1 MIYLNKILLH
11 RPLPEESYLH
21 TLPAVRWLSQT
32 GALTFPA
39 PVTFFVGENGT
50 GKSSLLEAI
59 AVACGFNA
67 EGGSKNFSFSTFRSH
82 SPLHESLTPSRLRRE
97 RDGFFLRAESFYN
110 VATNIEEMDRE
121 IADVPYISASPLVYS
136 YGGVSL
142 HGQSHGE
149 SFLSLVRTVS
159 AGRGFTCWTNRN
171 RPFPPP
177 DSWPYWRRYTGWYR
191 RIPNS
196 SSPPTP
202 PFSWPIL
209 GPISGSFPKPA
220 WKPSPMRKPSII
232 S

>member
-11 RPLPEESYLH
+11 PSLPEESYLH
-21 TLPAVRWLSQT
+21 TLPGS
-32 GALTFPA
+32 ALAISDGGFD
-39 PVTFFVGENGT
+39 VSRSCDLLRGENGT
-50 GKSSLLEAI
+50 GKSTLLEAI

-142 HGQSHGE
+142 HGHPTGRA
-149 SFLSLVRTVS
+149 FYPWCRTVS
-159 AGRGFTCWTNRN
+159 AVRGFTCWTSRN

-177 DSWPYWRRYTGWYR
+177 GSWPYWRRYTGWYR

-196 SSPPTP
+196 SSPPIP
-202 PFSWPIL
+202 LFSWPIL
-209 GPISGSFPKPA
+209 EPISGSFPKP
-220 WKPSPMRKPSII
+220 PGSRLL
-232 S
+232 